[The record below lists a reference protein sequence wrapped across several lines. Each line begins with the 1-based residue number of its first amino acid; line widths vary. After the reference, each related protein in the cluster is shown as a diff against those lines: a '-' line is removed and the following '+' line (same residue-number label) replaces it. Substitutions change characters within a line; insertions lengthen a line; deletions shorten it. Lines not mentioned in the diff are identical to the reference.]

1 MCMTKKHFEAIARVI
16 STDAKLAFKDL
27 DANPQDSFAAG
38 KLYALRSVA
47 GQFARLAARDKPR
60 FDPLRFL
67 RACGVNRD

>member
-1 MCMTKKHFEAIARVI
+1 MSMTKKHFEAIARVI

-47 GQFARLAARDKPR
+47 GQFARLAAQDNPR
-60 FDPLRFL
+60 FDTLRFL